1 MDVQYLKENGEKH
14 ASVFYVDSAK
24 RDRTFFPT
32 PSRYEVIFNEPF
44 RNVFSIQ
51 VLDASIPRTHYNIDA
66 YNNEFCYIIGSKE
79 TIITLPVGD
88 YTDVDI
94 IDEMNQLFNG
104 RILMAF
110 LSSPSDRR
118 KQFIFQSIEPFY
130 IKPFKTT
137 IRSLLGFD
145 QGNSTMIVSQNDPE
159 HFIRHELDNTN
170 PSSGIDVPVTDPDIV
185 MYQHFVANATGFV
198 DSLRL
203 QIRLDDIDIIN
214 VNQFILNAR
223 VMSGTTLVAKGTT
236 TALQLQTSVV
246 ISNWESYESLQEGSM
261 YYIIINNS
269 DVTYVN
275 YYITVDV
282 VSSETQQ
289 LYFARGVQM
298 EVDTNTLFV
307 SENKINRY
315 MLPDS
320 TTIEESYF
328 GITANNLN
336 VTMSLAFNLT
346 ISEHMYSVVPPG
358 IYNLLGDRYIVL
370 RCPEIENH
378 TMSSIRS
385 FNTTDPETDKTDVR
399 QYETGIAKFKMSV
412 VGFREERFDFNTLP
426 PQEFHPIGKLTSLT
440 FSFENQDGRLYDFKG
455 VNHTLSLSVNFYK
468 LKINSFLNNI
478 HAIQQNTREESSEEQ
493 GGYDASPQRTFGQE
507 YYDPQDQY
515 DKNWQPSFPNDGV

>member
-1 MDVQYLKENGEKH
+1 
-14 ASVFYVDSAK
+14 
-24 RDRTFFPT
+24 
-32 PSRYEVIFNEPF
+32 
-44 RNVFSIQ
+44 
-51 VLDASIPRTHYNIDA
+51 
-66 YNNEFCYIIGSKE
+66 
-79 TIITLPVGD
+79 
-88 YTDVDI
+88 
-94 IDEMNQLFNG
+94 
-104 RILMAF
+104 
-110 LSSPSDRR
+110 
-118 KQFIFQSIEPFY
+118 
-130 IKPFKTT
+130 
-137 IRSLLGFD
+137 
-145 QGNSTMIVSQNDPE
+145 
-159 HFIRHELDNTN
+159 
-170 PSSGIDVPVTDPDIV
+170 
-185 MYQHFVANATGFV
+185 
-198 DSLRL
+198 
-203 QIRLDDIDIIN
+203 
-214 VNQFILNAR
+214 
-223 VMSGTTLVAKGTT
+223 
-236 TALQLQTSVV
+236 
-246 ISNWESYESLQEGSM
+246 
-261 YYIIINNS
+261 
-269 DVTYVN
+269 
-275 YYITVDV
+275 
-282 VSSETQQ
+282 
-289 LYFARGVQM
+289 M

-385 FNTTDPETDKTDVR
+385 FNTTDPETDKTEIR

-440 FSFENQDGRLYDFKG
+440 LSFENQDGRLYDFKG